1 MSALHRSMQGIGR
14 PADRPIDHPCAPSLR
29 GGHTQPFVRQRQS
42 RLRRETST
50 ASVHPTPSRE
60 VARGIDRET
69 ACHADSRRL
78 TPTHADSRRLTPTL
92 VASGPPPML
101 ATPRVLRGRSPERS
115 STPPRP
121 LLDPSST
128 PPRPRPRPIRTSA
141 RPSAIRPIPLRR
153 MLAPRSR
160 TLPRSRPNPPLAAT
174 SRHEPPRAATS
185 EHPPSESPH
194 RGSCPAR
201 PRLIDRPRTP
211 RPIATDTFP

>member
-78 TPTHADSRRLTPTL
+78 SSRAARPRCSRL
-92 VASGPPPML
+92 L

-121 LLDPSST
+121 LLAPAPAPARVPSGQVPGRAPSVRSRSAACWLRDPEPFRDPVPT
-128 PPRPRPRPIRTSA
+128 RHEPPR
-141 RPSAIRPIPLRR
+141 
-153 MLAPRSR
+153 
-160 TLPRSRPNPPLAAT
+160 AAT
-174 SRHEPPRAATS
+174 SRHEPPRAS
-185 EHPPSESPH
+185 
-194 RGSCPAR
+194 
-201 PRLIDRPRTP
+201 IP
-211 RPIATDTFP
+211 RPNPHIADRAPHAHA

>member
-1 MSALHRSMQGIGR
+1 MRDASLCPPCIDRCHRSMQGIGR

-78 TPTHADSRRLTPTL
+78 TPTHADSRRLSSRAARPRCSRL
-92 VASGPPPML
+92 LASSADAPPS
-101 ATPRVLRGRSPERS
+101 A
-115 STPPRP
+115 PRP

-128 PPRPRPRPIRTSA
+128 PPRP
-141 RPSAIRPIPLRR
+141 L
-153 MLAPRSR
+153 LAPARVPSGQVPGRAPSVRSR
-160 TLPRSRPNPPLAAT
+160 SAACWLRDPEPFRDPVPT
-174 SRHEPPRAATS
+174 RHEPPRAS
-185 EHPPSESPH
+185 
-194 RGSCPAR
+194 
-201 PRLIDRPRTP
+201 IP
-211 RPIATDTFP
+211 RPNPHIADRAPHAHA

>member
-1 MSALHRSMQGIGR
+1 MQGIGR

-78 TPTHADSRRLTPTL
+78 TPTL

-101 ATPRVLRGRSPERS
+101 ATPRDS
-115 STPPRP
+115 SRPPRTLP
-121 LLDPSST
+121 RALLDPSS
-128 PPRPRPRPIRTSA
+128 PPPASHPDKCQAERHPSDPAPPHAGSA
-141 RPSAIRPIPLRR
+141 IPNPSAIPSQP
-153 MLAPRSR
+153 
-160 TLPRSRPNPPLAAT
+160 AT
-174 SRHEPPRAATS
+174 SRHEPSRAATS